1 MGIDVTK
8 KIDIII
14 ALVRMTS
21 WRKACLHYGLAQ
33 PSRPHSDNLSEE
45 RRVRKKMKYNAAPP
59 SYISPV
65 KSELEDDTQSG
76 ERPEEHL
83 APST

>member
-1 MGIDVTK
+1 MILL
-8 KIDIII
+8 I
-14 ALVRMTS
+14 APVQMTS

-45 RRVRKKMKYNAAPP
+45 RRVRKKMKYNAVPS

-65 KSELEDDTQSG
+65 KSELENDTQSG
-76 ERPEEHL
+76 ERPEERL

>member
-1 MGIDVTK
+1 
-8 KIDIII
+8 
-14 ALVRMTS
+14 
-21 WRKACLHYGLAQ
+21 
-33 PSRPHSDNLSEE
+33 
-45 RRVRKKMKYNAAPP
+45 MKYNAAPP

-76 ERPEEHL
+76 ERPEERL